1 MIKKIKVFLIR
12 AFLLL
17 GYKIVGRR
25 KIVKHNDFDSIHKF
39 LLEEEKKLDQIIIF
53 DVGANVGQSITRFNQ
68 NFKKSKIYSFEPIP
82 YVFEKLKKN
91 IKNDNVQLHNLALS
105 STIQERD
112 LNIYNYHQASSFYK
126 IKKNSKF
133 QKFRE
138 LGFKDN
144 SMKSIKL
151 KTETIDNF
159 VEKNS
164 IENIDLLKIDTQG
177 HEGEVLAGAKNFLSK
192 EKIKII
198 EVEFILG
205 IAYEN
210 DLNFSQIE
218 KYLIPNGYKLIAI
231 DEAGN
236 VLAHSSYQLTL
247 IYVNQEIFKTIE
259 SIHKKNVNIKN
270 VTGEVNYKKPFNV

>member
-1 MIKKIKVFLIR
+1 M
-12 AFLLL
+12 L